1 MPPSEDE
8 LDDLMD
14 RLAGGD
20 RRAFEPI
27 FRALW
32 PRAMAVARRRLEEHA
47 AADAAQSTMMK
58 LFAHASEFDRGSPL
72 LPWFYAI
79 AGNEIRATLRRIKP
93 GADLDAATRVAG
105 EGDPQQLA
113 MDRELRD
120 ALARALESLDG
131 ESAEAIAAVLGDRER
146 PAIESAAFRKRVSR
160 AYAKLRVLL
169 GGHHER

>member
-1 MPPSEDE
+1 
-8 LDDLMD
+8 MD

-32 PRAMAVARRRLEEHA
+32 PRALAAANRRLGGQGA
-47 AADAAQSTMMK
+47 DDAAQSTMMK
-58 LFAHASEFDRGSPL
+58 LFSHASEFERGSPV

-79 AGNEIRATLRRIKP
+79 AGNEIRAALRRLKP
-93 GADLDAATRVAG
+93 HADVEAAMRVPAD
-105 EGDPQQLA
+105 GDPQRSA
-113 MDRELRD
+113 IERELRQ
-120 ALARALESLDG
+120 ALARALESLDAD
-131 ESAEAIAAVLGDRER
+131 SAEAIAALLGDQER

-160 AYAKLRVLL
+160 AYAKLRILL